1 MTHQIISLLVLLL
14 VSEGERE
21 SDEES
26 EKEERT
32 HSERR
37 FGEKWREERR
47 LYTGGERQFGQEKER
62 REHVD
67 LMEREKGE
75 ELSSTRREN
84 NNSAKSYRGN

>member
-67 LMEREKGE
+67 LMERGRGRAQFDQE
-75 ELSSTRREN
+75 REQQF
-84 NNSAKSYRGN
+84 S